1 MSGDGAFDYNMRY
14 IRVNSYLTSIHDSD
28 GDYMT
33 VADTNFYVRLLIADV
48 FPSRLDDKFRM
59 DNIRVIPYLYHIYQ

>member
-28 GDYMT
+28 GDYMA
-33 VADTNFYVRLLIADV
+33 VAVAVVVDSRCFSHLTINFVWIIDV
-48 FPSRLDDKFRM
+48 
-59 DNIRVIPYLYHIYQ
+59 